1 MNYNDLKNLMIAY
14 TNRNEPVFITQIPN
28 LINQALSN
36 IYSRAKTIGFQKTI
50 EGVMLPNIPYIS
62 KPLDYKS
69 TINLQ
74 YINNSN
80 IVFLLP
86 RSYEFC
92 TTYWPD
98 EEISNENAPPAFYSA
113 DMNVPQNDAGGT
125 PPRIYI
131 APTPAIAYPYSLTYL
146 SFPPIFDD
154 QNSTNFLTDKYPN
167 LLIYACMVQ
176 AIPFLKSDERANLF
190 TSLYEKEL
198 ENINKD
204 TVERYTD
211 RITKRNKD

>member
-1 MNYNDLKNLMIAY
+1 MDYKSLINQIISY
-14 TNRNEPVFITQIPN
+14 TNRNEPVFISNIPD
-28 LINQALSN
+28 LINQAMSN
-36 IYSRAKTIGFQKTI
+36 IYSRAKTIGFQKTV
-50 EGVMLPNIPYIS
+50 ELQMQPNIPFIS
-62 KPLDYKS
+62 KPIDYKA
-69 TINLQ
+69 TVNLQ
-74 YINNSN
+74 YFNDSN
-80 IVFLLP
+80 VVFLLP

-98 EEISNENAPPAFYSA
+98 EEISDQNSPPLFYSA
-113 DMNVPQNDAGGT
+113 DMNVPQNNAGGT

-146 SFPPIFDD
+146 SFPPIFNEVVN
-154 QNSTNFLTDKYPN
+154 QNFLTDKYPN
-167 LLIYACMVQ
+167 LLLYGCMVQ
-176 AIPFLKSDERANLF
+176 AIPFLKSDERAALF